1 MKIIIE
7 DTTLR
12 DGEQGVGIAFTAEDR
27 VHVITE
33 LDELG
38 VGAVE
43 TGYYSPDEPELNSR
57 LLSMPCRDKLTA
69 FCGTCRPGER
79 ADGDPTLVSLAQSGY
94 RRAALFGKTMKTM
107 VSAVLRAE
115 PEENLRMIRESV
127 KFLSSA
133 GVRVTFDAEHIFD
146 AVKTDPDY
154 AFAALRAAA
163 DGGAAELMLCDTI
176 GGSLPGEIAEI
187 TKMAVKAFPGVIIG
201 IHCHNDAGLAEA
213 CVLAAADAGA
223 SAVQGTISGIGERC
237 GNANLNTVIPL
248 LQLKRGY
255 ECVPP
260 ENLPRLTHTARY
272 ISEVAN
278 LRFDEREPFVG
289 GYAFRHKAG
298 THIDA
303 TIKLPGSFEHID
315 PAAVGNSRGMVI
327 SGLSGRAAIVSRIK
341 ALTGAVPDKNDPR
354 VIGAAARIKQLE
366 NEGYVFDAADASLT
380 LVLLE
385 ALGTR
390 RRFFEVLKYQITITE
405 GSQSGAVLISPEL
418 AAEYEA
424 DPTRRA
430 PEFYENNNACSA
442 VVKVRVGGEY
452 RITADE
458 GNGPVNALDLA
469 LRKSLRHFYPEIV
482 GMYLTDYKVRVLT
495 TGAATASGVRVL
507 IESSDGS
514 ETWRTVGVSS
524 DVVEASCKALS
535 DSIEYFLMQR
545 QSEKGE

>member
-38 VGAVE
+38 IDVIE
-43 TGYYSPDEPELNSR
+43 TGYYSADDTDLNSM
-57 LLSMPCRDKLTA
+57 LLSLPCRDKLSA
-69 FCGTCRPGER
+69 FCGTSRPGEK
-79 ADGDPTLVSLAQSGY
+79 ASDDPVLASLASSGY
-94 RRAALFGKTMKTM
+94 KRAALFGKTMKTM
-107 VSAVLRAE
+107 VGAVLRTT
-115 PEENLRMIRESV
+115 PDENLRMIRDSVRFLTES
-127 KFLSSA
+127 
-133 GVRVTFDAEHIFD
+133 GIRITFDAEHIFD
-146 AVKTDPDY
+146 AVKNDPEY
-154 AFAALRAAA
+154 AVDALRAAA
-163 DGGAAELMLCDTI
+163 DGGAAELMLCDTV
-176 GGSLPGEIAEI
+176 GGSLPDEIAEI
-187 TKMAVKAFPGVIIG
+187 TKKIAGEFPGITIG

-248 LQLKRGY
+248 LQLKKGY
-255 ECVPP
+255 SCVP
-260 ENLPRLTHTARY
+260 ENKISRLTHTARY

-315 PAAVGNSRGMVI
+315 PSLVGNSRGMVI
-327 SGLSGRAAIVSRIK
+327 SGLSGRAAIISRIE
-341 ALTGAVPDKNDPR
+341 ALTGSEPDKNDPR
-354 VIGAAARIKQLE
+354 VIGAAARVKQLE

-385 ALGTR
+385 ALGER
-390 RRFFEVLKYQITITE
+390 QRFFDVLKYQITITE
-405 GSQSGAVLISPEL
+405 GPQSGAVLISPEL

-424 DPTRRA
+424 DATRRA
-430 PEFYENNNACSA
+430 PQFYENNNACSA
-442 VVKVRVGGEY
+442 VVKVRVSGEY

-469 LRKSLRHFYPEIV
+469 LRKSLRHFYPEI
-482 GMYLTDYKVRVLT
+482 GDMYLTDYKVRVLT

-507 IESSDGS
+507 IESTDGKT
-514 ETWRTVGVSS
+514 TWRTVGVSS

-535 DSIEYFLMQR
+535 DSLEYFLMNKK
-545 QSEKGE
+545 SEKGE